1 MSPERRRLGLIVNP
15 VAGVGGAVGLKG
27 SDGGDI
33 VRRALARGAARDAP
47 RRAGLALARL
57 ARLRE
62 HLDVVTCPGE
72 MGEDEARACGFAPE
86 VIDGAGGAGW
96 GSGRPALPDG
106 APATTAD
113 DTVAAARALRERGVD
128 LLLFAGGDG
137 TARDV
142 CRAVGDTLV
151 CLGVPAGVKIHSAV
165 YATTPGSAG
174 ELAALFLHDRP
185 AAVRLR
191 EAEVMDIDE
200 EAFRDG
206 RVSARLFGY
215 LTVPYERT
223 MVQSAKAGGC
233 AGDAGDLSAIAADV
247 VNGMAPGAL
256 YLLGPGTTT
265 RAVAQALGV
274 DKTLLGVDAVR
285 DGCLV
290 GADLSERQILELIRP
305 ETAAGAAGGASA
317 GAAGVAPSSAAPP
330 VADARIVV
338 TVIGGQGHIFGRG
351 NQQLSA
357 EVIRKVGPAHVIV
370 VASETKLLSLRG
382 GPLLVDSGDPALDDD
397 FAGYLQVVT
406 GLGRRIVY
414 RVAGDSGS

>member
-1 MSPERRRLGLIVNP
+1 
-15 VAGVGGAVGLKG
+15 
-27 SDGGDI
+27 
-33 VRRALARGAARDAP
+33 
-47 RRAGLALARL
+47 LALARL

-233 AGDAGDLSAIAADV
+233 AGDAGDLSAIAADL

-285 DGCLV
+285 DGRLV

-305 ETAAGAAGGASA
+305 ETAAGAAGAAAA

-351 NQQLSA
+351 SQQFSPA
-357 EVIRKVGPAHVIV
+357 VIRAVGLANVIV
-370 VASETKLLSLRG
+370 VATQAKLLSLEG
-382 GPLLVDSGDPALDDD
+382 APLRVDTGDEELDAQL
-397 FAGYLQVVT
+397 AGWIKVVT
-406 GLGRRIVY
+406 GHGQRTMGRIE
-414 RVAGDSGS
+414 